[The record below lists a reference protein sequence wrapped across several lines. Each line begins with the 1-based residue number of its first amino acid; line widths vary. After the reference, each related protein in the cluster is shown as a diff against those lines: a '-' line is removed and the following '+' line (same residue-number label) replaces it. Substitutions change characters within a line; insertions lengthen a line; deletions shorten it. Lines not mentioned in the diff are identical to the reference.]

1 MSLIY
6 RLILIALLLPAT
18 ALAIDDVYVPDD
30 LQEWQE
36 WVLHDRDYRACPFIF
51 DRSAT
56 QRNDFICAWPGQLE
70 LSVDANGGQFEQQWS
85 VYADQQWIGLPGNTS
100 YWPHQVT
107 ANGSDVEVVLRDN
120 IPSVYLEP
128 GAYRI
133 AGSFAWDER
142 PGNLSLPW
150 QTGLISLSVDGQ
162 AVERPDRNNNGVFLG
177 ERRQETQARD
187 NVTSDVYRLVRDD
200 VPTRLTT
207 HLVIQVSGGV
217 REELFG
223 PLLPEGFIPLT
234 IRSDLPARLEPDGN
248 LRVQVRP
255 GSWEI
260 VITAR
265 GGAVADAITM
275 LAPQQ
280 NLPKTEIW
288 SFASNDELRVTAPEG
303 LSPVDPLQVDVP
315 SGWEELPA
323 FRISAGESLSIIE
336 RSRGIVSAEN
346 DLRLS
351 RTMWLA
357 FDRSSFVVNDDITG
371 TMRAGWRLDMSP
383 PFSLLTAAAD
393 FENLLITDGEVE
405 GQTGVELRYPYL
417 EIEANA
423 SSTASGQLPV
433 TAWDARFN
441 SVETV
446 LNLPPGHKLLAA
458 PGVDVAAGSW
468 ASQWQLLDFFL
479 VLIIAI
485 ATWRL
490 FGAKAGSIALAALV
504 LSFHEMSAPAWLWLN
519 LLIAIALLRVTPV
532 GKLRQTV
539 RVYQGVSAGLLLLAV
554 VPFVANQLR
563 VAMYPQLEDQRS
575 AYTQSGAV
583 DGYFENDQQN
593 LEFRREAVA
602 EPKRLDSSLV
612 GRTNSPQSL
621 SMLEE
626 VVVTASSS
634 VPSYAFNRYAPSAIV
649 QAGAGIPSW
658 QWNSYRLSWSGPV
671 EAEQTMR
678 LMIMPRW
685 LVSMLRVVEVALLL
699 LFVAVLAAEILK
711 RQIKLPGGLRFGR
724 AAASGLASVGLLMFT
739 MLPSQDVYAQ
749 MPDAEM
755 LQALE
760 ARLLQAPECTPRC
773 AEIVAADIA
782 IDAQS
787 IRMTLSI
794 HAMEEVAVPLPG
806 SDAGWRPVA
815 VLLDGTAAGQISR
828 GPNQSLW
835 VRLQPGRHTVVLSG
849 PIPAVDS
856 LEIPFLTPPRVVATT
871 SDGWFVA
878 GVKDRRLLSGSL
890 QLTRLETEEN
900 SDGAV
905 RWESSRFPPFVEVSR
920 TVQLDL
926 DWYVVT
932 EVRRIAPAQGALTLE
947 LPLLEGESVM
957 TENMTVNDGKILVS
971 MAPNSGSVSW
981 RSKLE
986 LVSPIS
992 MGAQE
997 SVPWQEIWRVG
1008 ISNIWHAEFAGVPE
1022 SENESY
1028 DDNARMALFYPR
1040 GGETLTVEATRPEG
1054 SAGSTLAFD
1063 SVDLHAIHGDRS
1075 SDVTMSLEY
1084 RSTRGAQH
1092 LVQIPANAEVSS
1104 VVIDGRKQSLR
1115 AVDGAI
1121 DLPILPGE
1129 HNVQMTWRIDGEVNS
1144 RLSTPLVDIG
1154 APASNI
1160 SLRLDLPKNRW
1171 LLGTSGPRLGPAVLY
1186 WSELAVLILAAL
1198 ILGRTSLAPLRTWHW
1213 LLLGL
1218 GFSTFAWPA
1227 LALIVVWLLASG
1239 ARERWDGNV
1248 SWWRYNLL
1256 QVAFAGL
1263 TIVALGTIVTNIPS
1277 GLLGVP
1283 DMHVAGNGSYGNTL
1297 MWFADQSISALP
1309 TASVVSVPMWVY
1321 KVLILGWALW
1331 LSFAL
1336 LRWLPWVW
1344 RCFSA
1349 QGYWRPRERAVVA
1362 ATEGKK

>member
-1 MSLIY
+1 
-6 RLILIALLLPAT
+6 
-18 ALAIDDVYVPDD
+18 
-30 LQEWQE
+30 
-36 WVLHDRDYRACPFIF
+36 
-51 DRSAT
+51 
-56 QRNDFICAWPGQLE
+56 
-70 LSVDANGGQFEQQWS
+70 
-85 VYADQQWIGLPGNTS
+85 
-100 YWPHQVT
+100 
-107 ANGSDVEVVLRDN
+107 
-120 IPSVYLEP
+120 
-128 GAYRI
+128 
-133 AGSFAWDER
+133 
-142 PGNLSLPW
+142 
-150 QTGLISLSVDGQ
+150 
-162 AVERPDRNNNGVFLG
+162 
-177 ERRQETQARD
+177 
-187 NVTSDVYRLVRDD
+187 
-200 VPTRLTT
+200 
-207 HLVIQVSGGV
+207 
-217 REELFG
+217 
-223 PLLPEGFIPLT
+223 
-234 IRSDLPARLEPDGN
+234 
-248 LRVQVRP
+248 
-255 GSWEI
+255 
-260 VITAR
+260 
-265 GGAVADAITM
+265 M
-275 LAPQQ
+275 LAPDQ
-280 NLPKTEIW
+280 NLPDTEIW
-288 SFASNDELRVTAPEG
+288 SYASNDSLRVTAPEG

-315 SGWEELPA
+315 SGWAELPA
-323 FRISAGESLSIIE
+323 FRISAGETLSIIE
-336 RSRGIVSAEN
+336 RSRGIASAEN

-357 FDRSSFVVNDDITG
+357 FDRSSFLVNDDITG
-371 TMRAGWRLDMSP
+371 TMRRDWRLDMSP
-383 PFSLLTAAAD
+383 PFALLTATAD
-393 FENLLITDGEVE
+393 YENLLITDGETD
-405 GQTGVELRYPYL
+405 GQTGVELRYPNL
-417 EIEANA
+417 DIEANA
-423 SSTASGQLPV
+423 SSTASGVLPI

-490 FGAKAGSIALAALV
+490 FGTKAGIIALAALV

-519 LLIAIALLRVTPV
+519 LLIAIALLRVAPV

-539 RVYQGVSAGLLLLAV
+539 RVYQGVSSVLLIIAL
-554 VPFVANQLR
+554 VPFAANQLR
-563 VAMYPQLEDQRS
+563 VAMYPQLEAQRPAYADQNVPRS
-575 AYTQSGAV
+575 AGLAAPARDMPAVVDQMSGFV
-583 DGYFENDQQN
+583 DEDKSNEMAQ
-593 LEFRREAVA
+593 LRREKSAQT
-602 EPKRLDSSLV
+602 L
-612 GRTNSPQSL
+612 
-621 SMLEE
+621 
-626 VVVTASSS
+626 SS
-634 VPSYAFNRYAPSAIV
+634 VEEIVVSANKVDSSYAFNRYAPSAIV

-658 QWNSYRLSWSGPV
+658 RWNSYHLSWSGPV
-671 EAEQTMR
+671 EADQTMR

-711 RQIKLPGGLRFGR
+711 RQIKFPGGLHFGR
-724 AAASGLASVGLLMFT
+724 AAASGVASIGLLFMI
-739 MLPSQDVYAQ
+739 LPSQDVRAQ
-749 MPDAEM
+749 MPDAEL

-760 ARLLQAPECTPRC
+760 ARLLEAPECTPRC
-773 AEIVAADIA
+773 AEMVAADIS

-787 IRMTLSI
+787 IRMTLTI

-806 SDAGWRPVA
+806 SDAGWRPAA

-828 GPNQSLW
+828 GPSQSLW
-835 VRLQPGRHTVVLSG
+835 VRLQPGRHSVVLSG
-849 PIPAVDS
+849 PIPAVDN
-856 LEIPFLTPPRVVATT
+856 LEIPFLMPPRVVATE
-871 SDGWFVA
+871 SDGWFIA

-890 QLTRLETEEN
+890 QLTRLESEGN
-900 SDGAV
+900 SDGTV

-932 EVRRIAPAQGALTLE
+932 NVRRIAPAQGALTLE

-957 TENMTVNDGKILVS
+957 TENMTVSDGKVLVS
-971 MAPNSGSVSW
+971 MAPNSNSVSW

-992 MGAQE
+992 LDAQE
-997 SVPWQEIWRVG
+997 GVPWQEIWRVA

-1028 DDNARMALFYPR
+1028 NDNARVALFYPR
-1040 GGETLTVEATRPEG
+1040 GGETLTVQATRPDG

-1063 SVDLHAIHGDRS
+1063 SVDLHASHGDRS
-1075 SDVTMSLEY
+1075 SDVTMSLNY

-1092 LVQIPANAEVSS
+1092 RVQIPTAAEVTS
-1104 VVIDGRKQSLR
+1104 VVIDGSKRSLR
-1115 AVDGAI
+1115 AQDGAI

-1129 HNVQMTWRIDGEVNS
+1129 HHVQMVWRIDGEVSS

-1160 SLRLDLPKNRW
+1160 SLRLDLPQNRW

-1198 ILGRTSLAPLRTWHW
+1198 ILGRTNLAPLKTWHW

-1227 LALIVVWLLASG
+1227 LALIVVWLLACG
-1239 ARERWDGNV
+1239 ARERWDGKA
-1248 SWWRYNLL
+1248 SWWQYNLVQL
-1256 QVAFAGL
+1256 AFAGL
-1263 TIVALGTIVTNIPS
+1263 TIIALATIVTNLPS

-1283 DMHVAGNGSYGNTL
+1283 DMHVAGYASYGNTL
-1297 MWFADQSISALP
+1297 RWFADQSTSALP
-1309 TASVVSVPMWVY
+1309 TASTLSVPMWVY

-1344 RCFSA
+1344 RCFSS
-1349 QGYWRPRERAVVA
+1349 QGYWRPRERVVVTT
-1362 ATEGKK
+1362 TESDE